1 MGILTNVFNYLLHY
15 LFNITGDWG
24 IAIITLTLIV
34 RVLLLPISIKQR
46 INMIKQ
52 QNLSKK
58 LNEIKQKYKNDAN
71 KLESE
76 MKKYYE
82 ESAKSMFGCLI
93 SFIQIPI
100 ISTLYFTIMRMPIG
114 AQSIIIPW
122 VSSIKMPDK
131 YYVVPFVYVLV
142 SLSPN
147 LLSYIEYF
155 KLFKQS
161 ETTKSTLILNTIFSI
176 LITIKAPVAIGIYFI
191 TTGVFSF
198 VEELIF
204 RIYIKYW

>member
-1 MGILTNVFNYLLHY
+1 
-15 LFNITGDWG
+15 
-24 IAIITLTLIV
+24 
-34 RVLLLPISIKQR
+34 
-46 INMIKQ
+46 MIRQ

-58 LNEIKQKYKNDAN
+58 LNEIKEKYKNDAN

-131 YYVVPFVYVLV
+131 YYIVPFVYVLV

-161 ETTKSTLILNTIFSI
+161 ETTKSTLILNTIFSL

-204 RIYIKYW
+204 RIYIKYWQPYHI